1 LDRDKIEKENYDNS
15 IFPKNYVGKTKVIAL
30 SSLVQ
35 LISSLQT
42 TPIHQDVK
50 SSEQL
55 ADICFNYDIGFIF
68 ATFDNIK
75 SRLIVREVAL
85 SLGIPTIF
93 IGVTEGYV
101 YIDWADKIVLPETLE
116 EMLNVEQEVKRIRD
130 VCTRL
135 EFRHLGVIAAGYAY
149 YSFIKWVNKKEKN
162 MYNISVR
169 DQITSTTLKRI

>member
-1 LDRDKIEKENYDNS
+1 MSKLNILLAGCGFLCTHLLFHLIPHSNHLVLLDRDKIEKENYDNS

-101 YIDWADKIVLPETLE
+101 DIDWADKIVLPET
-116 EMLNVEQEVKRIRD
+116 
-130 VCTRL
+130 
-135 EFRHLGVIAAGYAY
+135 
-149 YSFIKWVNKKEKN
+149 
-162 MYNISVR
+162 
-169 DQITSTTLKRI
+169 